1 MRLYTTIKTLEI
13 ELLNWSII
21 KSNRE
26 NLRYNNDSTRFLVAF
41 NAEDAEY
48 FERFNGISVMTRE
61 QALELMN
68 TPDWHTEDQDS

>member
-48 FERFNGISVMTRE
+48 FERFNGVPVMTRE